1 MKHLNFILAGLF
13 FLCGLCCRAQVLPL
27 EENVVLNTKEGQ
39 IKGKLLLP
47 GGVKTCPVVLII
59 AGSGPT
65 DMDGN
70 SAIGNLR
77 NNSLKFLAEG
87 LAANG
92 IASLRFDKRGI
103 GTSASAGKE
112 ESKLRF
118 EDYVND
124 VTGWIDYLAKEKR
137 FTTITVAGHSEG
149 ALIGMLACQNRPKVK
164 GYISVAGAGRPAY
177 EIIEAQVAAQ
187 QNPEAVR
194 KEVASINGS
203 LKNGKEVSDVPAYLQ
218 SLYRASVQPYLIS
231 WFKYNPRTVIA
242 SVKVPVLIVQGKND
256 IQVSVEDAEFLK
268 KGCPAAELLL
278 IDKMNH
284 VLKDCEKLSALK
296 LVTPKLMLN
305 QRIAELSQLKKL
317 DLSGNGLEN
326 IPNALY
332 QLQHLNE
339 LDLGMN
345 QLRNIPKGI
354 GQLSKLKVL
363 KLNSNWLYKVQLN
376 NLMDELHQL
385 QHLKTLHLWSCQ
397 SLKQLPENI
406 SACTALQALDVDN
419 NLLKDVPESLYHM
432 HWLKKLRLSTNPI
445 APATQQRLQDW
456 ATLHEIRLSI
466 G

>member
-1 MKHLNFILAGLF
+1 MKF
-13 FLCGLCCRAQVLPL
+13 
-27 EENVVLNTKEGQ
+27 T
-39 IKGKLLLP
+39 
-47 GGVKTCPVVLII
+47 
-59 AGSGPT
+59 
-65 DMDGN
+65 
-70 SAIGNLR
+70 
-77 NNSLKFLAEG
+77 AEG

-112 ESKLRF
+112 EAKLRF

-149 ALIGMLACQNRPKVK
+149 ALIGMLACQNQPKVK

-256 IQVSVEDAEFLK
+256 IQVSVEDAELLK

-284 VLKDCEKLSALK
+284 VLKDCESKA
-296 LVTPKLMLN
+296 VQQQMLTYGN
-305 QRIAELSQLKKL
+305 PSLPVNSTLIASVSTFVKKL
-317 DLSGNGLEN
+317 
-326 IPNALY
+326 
-332 QLQHLNE
+332 
-339 LDLGMN
+339 
-345 QLRNIPKGI
+345 K
-354 GQLSKLKVL
+354 
-363 KLNSNWLYKVQLN
+363 
-376 NLMDELHQL
+376 
-385 QHLKTLHLWSCQ
+385 
-397 SLKQLPENI
+397 
-406 SACTALQALDVDN
+406 
-419 NLLKDVPESLYHM
+419 
-432 HWLKKLRLSTNPI
+432 
-445 APATQQRLQDW
+445 
-456 ATLHEIRLSI
+456 
-466 G
+466 

>member
-112 ESKLRF
+112 EAKLRF

-124 VTGWIDYLAKEKR
+124 VTGWIDYLSKEKR

-164 GYISVAGAGRPAY
+164 GYISIAGAGRPAY
-177 EIIEAQVAAQ
+177 EIIEAQVTAQ

-194 KEVASINGS
+194 KEVASINRS

-218 SLYRASVQPYLIS
+218 SLYRASVQPYLI
-231 WFKYNPRTVIA
+231 

-284 VLKDCEKLSALK
+284 VLKDCESKAVQQQMLTYGNPSLPVNSAL
-296 LVTPKLMLN
+296 
-305 QRIAELSQLKKL
+305 IASVSTFVKKL
-317 DLSGNGLEN
+317 
-326 IPNALY
+326 
-332 QLQHLNE
+332 
-339 LDLGMN
+339 
-345 QLRNIPKGI
+345 K
-354 GQLSKLKVL
+354 
-363 KLNSNWLYKVQLN
+363 
-376 NLMDELHQL
+376 
-385 QHLKTLHLWSCQ
+385 
-397 SLKQLPENI
+397 
-406 SACTALQALDVDN
+406 
-419 NLLKDVPESLYHM
+419 
-432 HWLKKLRLSTNPI
+432 
-445 APATQQRLQDW
+445 
-456 ATLHEIRLSI
+456 
-466 G
+466 

>member
-1 MKHLNFILAGLF
+1 M
-13 FLCGLCCRAQVLPL
+13 
-27 EENVVLNTKEGQ
+27 
-39 IKGKLLLP
+39 LLP

-177 EIIEAQVAAQ
+177 EIIEAQVA
-187 QNPEAVR
+187 
-194 KEVASINGS
+194 SINES

-284 VLKDCEKLSALK
+284 VLKDCESKA
-296 LVTPKLMLN
+296 VQQQMLTYGN
-305 QRIAELSQLKKL
+305 PSLPVNSTLIASVSTFVKKL
-317 DLSGNGLEN
+317 
-326 IPNALY
+326 
-332 QLQHLNE
+332 
-339 LDLGMN
+339 
-345 QLRNIPKGI
+345 K
-354 GQLSKLKVL
+354 
-363 KLNSNWLYKVQLN
+363 
-376 NLMDELHQL
+376 
-385 QHLKTLHLWSCQ
+385 
-397 SLKQLPENI
+397 
-406 SACTALQALDVDN
+406 
-419 NLLKDVPESLYHM
+419 
-432 HWLKKLRLSTNPI
+432 
-445 APATQQRLQDW
+445 
-456 ATLHEIRLSI
+456 
-466 G
+466 

>member
-1 MKHLNFILAGLF
+1 MKHLNFILVGLF

-47 GGVKTCPVVLII
+47 GGGKTCPVVLII

-112 ESKLRF
+112 EAKLRF

-149 ALIGMLACQNRPKVK
+149 ALIGMLACQNQPKVK

-268 KGCPAAELLL
+268 KGCPTAELLL

-284 VLKDCEKLSALK
+284 VLKDCESKA
-296 LVTPKLMLN
+296 VQQQMLTYGN
-305 QRIAELSQLKKL
+305 PSLPVNSTLIASVSTFVKKL
-317 DLSGNGLEN
+317 
-326 IPNALY
+326 
-332 QLQHLNE
+332 
-339 LDLGMN
+339 
-345 QLRNIPKGI
+345 K
-354 GQLSKLKVL
+354 
-363 KLNSNWLYKVQLN
+363 
-376 NLMDELHQL
+376 
-385 QHLKTLHLWSCQ
+385 
-397 SLKQLPENI
+397 
-406 SACTALQALDVDN
+406 
-419 NLLKDVPESLYHM
+419 
-432 HWLKKLRLSTNPI
+432 
-445 APATQQRLQDW
+445 
-456 ATLHEIRLSI
+456 
-466 G
+466 

>member
-112 ESKLRF
+112 EAKLRF

-256 IQVSVEDAEFLK
+256 IQVSVEDAELLK

-284 VLKDCEKLSALK
+284 VLKDCESKA
-296 LVTPKLMLN
+296 VQQQMLTY
-305 QRIAELSQLKKL
+305 
-317 DLSGNGLEN
+317 GNPSLPVNKYFDSFCQYICE
-326 IPNALY
+326 
-332 QLQHLNE
+332 
-339 LDLGMN
+339 
-345 QLRNIPKGI
+345 
-354 GQLSKLKVL
+354 
-363 KLNSNWLYKVQLN
+363 
-376 NLMDELHQL
+376 
-385 QHLKTLHLWSCQ
+385 KTEMIWE
-397 SLKQLPENI
+397 K
-406 SACTALQALDVDN
+406 
-419 NLLKDVPESLYHM
+419 
-432 HWLKKLRLSTNPI
+432 
-445 APATQQRLQDW
+445 
-456 ATLHEIRLSI
+456 
-466 G
+466 

>member
-39 IKGKLLLP
+39 IKGKMLLP

-194 KEVASINGS
+194 KEVASINES

-218 SLYRASVQPYLIS
+218 SLYRASVQPYMIS

-256 IQVSVEDAEFLK
+256 IQVSVEDAELLK

-284 VLKDCEKLSALK
+284 VLKDCESKA
-296 LVTPKLMLN
+296 VQQQMLTYGN
-305 QRIAELSQLKKL
+305 PSLPVNSTLIASVSTFVKKL
-317 DLSGNGLEN
+317 
-326 IPNALY
+326 
-332 QLQHLNE
+332 
-339 LDLGMN
+339 
-345 QLRNIPKGI
+345 K
-354 GQLSKLKVL
+354 
-363 KLNSNWLYKVQLN
+363 
-376 NLMDELHQL
+376 
-385 QHLKTLHLWSCQ
+385 
-397 SLKQLPENI
+397 
-406 SACTALQALDVDN
+406 
-419 NLLKDVPESLYHM
+419 
-432 HWLKKLRLSTNPI
+432 
-445 APATQQRLQDW
+445 
-456 ATLHEIRLSI
+456 
-466 G
+466 